1 MFGIGINA
9 FAATLDFDSVLIKW
23 AHPSEVAVELRYRI
37 LDADHGNLAECLR
50 QFQGPASEQRPK
62 RIA

>member
-23 AHPSEVAVELRYRI
+23 ESLTLTTETWQSGFSGSLRSFGYYI
-37 LDADHGNLAECLR
+37 VL
-50 QFQGPASEQRPK
+50 
-62 RIA
+62 